1 MEQWRRSSRYV
12 EEIHKQDLMRYNI
25 LDTTKSSA
33 TEARNLFGKHWGD
46 IIGTIEE
53 FLTSNPDATS
63 LAPESASALASIDQD
78 IEQDGRAD
86 DVKQYIKSIL
96 KNVNTAEKLRDVI
109 RIECEKLRE
118 NGNTI
123 WRKRVLDLMEIL
135 QTEGHYIIKFVSHIF
150 TMLFEDQLF
159 LDCRWGES
167 TLQCSAD
174 QLNQSLRDDDRRCT
188 GNKIDAIISMVDFDL
203 EVSTLEVSGSPSCP
217 DHTHYVGDR
226 NKTAKGLKIILN
238 FIKVNYPGD
247 FGEFRRIK
255 VYGVQIYDH
264 DFYIY
269 SMCMPFAGVYYFKL
283 EKKFSY
289 STIPAL
295 LFKELPKFASNLWT
309 MRDMIISSTKSIMSY
324 ITNPIS
330 ESSDDDSKIDK
341 VKTSPRK
348 KKNN

>member
-1 MEQWRRSSRYV
+1 
-12 EEIHKQDLMRYNI
+12 
-25 LDTTKSSA
+25 
-33 TEARNLFGKHWGD
+33 
-46 IIGTIEE
+46 
-53 FLTSNPDATS
+53 
-63 LAPESASALASIDQD
+63 
-78 IEQDGRAD
+78 
-86 DVKQYIKSIL
+86 
-96 KNVNTAEKLRDVI
+96 
-109 RIECEKLRE
+109 
-118 NGNTI
+118 
-123 WRKRVLDLMEIL
+123 
-135 QTEGHYIIKFVSHIF
+135 
-150 TMLFEDQLF
+150 MLFEDQLF

-226 NKTAKGLKIILN
+226 NKTAKMLKIILN

-289 STIPAL
+289 SIIPAL

-309 MRDMIISSTKSIMSY
+309 MRDMIISSTKSVMSY

-330 ESSDDDSKIDK
+330 ESSDDAKIDK
-341 VKTSPRK
+341 VKTSPKK

>member
-1 MEQWRRSSRYV
+1 
-12 EEIHKQDLMRYNI
+12 MRYNI
-25 LDTTKSSA
+25 LDTAKSSA
-33 TEARNLFGKHWGD
+33 TEARNLFRRHWDD

-53 FLTSNPDATS
+53 FLTSNPDATL

-86 DVKQYIKSIL
+86 D
-96 KNVNTAEKLRDVI
+96 NTAEKLRDII

-123 WRKRVLDLMEIL
+123 WRKRVLDLIEIL
-135 QTEGHYIIKFVSHIF
+135 Q
-150 TMLFEDQLF
+150 
-159 LDCRWGES
+159 
-167 TLQCSAD
+167 
-174 QLNQSLRDDDRRCT
+174 
-188 GNKIDAIISMVDFDL
+188 
-203 EVSTLEVSGSPSCP
+203 VSTLEVSGSPSCP

-226 NKTAKGLKIILN
+226 NKTAKMLKIILN

-247 FGEFRRIK
+247 FREFRRIK

-295 LFKELPKFASNLWT
+295 LFKELLNFSSNLLT
-309 MRDMIISSTKSIMSY
+309 MRDMIISSTKSVMSY

-330 ESSDDDSKIDK
+330 ESSDDAKIDK
-341 VKTSPRK
+341 VKTSPKK